1 MLKFARLKWKV
12 IQLKWIKFYF
22 YIISTARR
30 ETMEP
35 AEDCWSSL
43 FIPGQST
50 VWKYYPKTDSSRT
63 INISKLVKADALW
76 HDLIPLGISDGWI
89 VNDKFKTLLSN
100 FEINEIDNFEIL
112 GVLRSKY
119 FKTMGENKINKT
131 STSNNLFVSNEDI
144 WIKNISSEIKEEV
157 CLLSN

>member
-1 MLKFARLKWKV
+1 
-12 IQLKWIKFYF
+12 
-22 YIISTARR
+22 
-30 ETMEP
+30 MEP

-63 INISKLVKADALW
+63 INISKLVKADAQW
-76 HDLIPLGISDGWI
+76 HDLIPWGISDGWI

-100 FEINEIDNFEIL
+100 FEINKIDNFEIL

-119 FKTMGENKINKT
+119 FKTMGQNKINKT